1 MLNIS
6 GRFYFY
12 IALEVVL
19 ISIVLG
25 CTYYN
30 IDMISLFILVM
41 SPFFLLFSA
50 IWLEVNERK
59 NPLLLL
65 GSIILY
71 IVIVLTSYLM
81 TLHIG
86 TEKYLSKTS
95 HFNEGSMVTFIISIV
110 TKEMLIGVSVYLVLL
125 YFFKKN
131 DNKTTTE

>member
-12 IALEVVL
+12 MILELCLALVV
-19 ISIVLG
+19 IG

-59 NPLLLL
+59 NPLLIL

-71 IVIVLTSYLM
+71 VVIVLNSYLM
-81 TLHIG
+81 TLNIG
-86 TEKYLSKTS
+86 TEKYLPKAS
-95 HFNEGSMVTFIISIV
+95 HFNDGSMVTFIVSIV
-110 TKEMLIGVSVYLVLL
+110 IK
-125 YFFKKN
+125 
-131 DNKTTTE
+131 

>member
-59 NPLLLL
+59 NPLLL
-65 GSIILY
+65 GSDPLK
-71 IVIVLTSYLM
+71 LEFL
-81 TLHIG
+81 
-86 TEKYLSKTS
+86 
-95 HFNEGSMVTFIISIV
+95 
-110 TKEMLIGVSVYLVLL
+110 
-125 YFFKKN
+125 
-131 DNKTTTE
+131 